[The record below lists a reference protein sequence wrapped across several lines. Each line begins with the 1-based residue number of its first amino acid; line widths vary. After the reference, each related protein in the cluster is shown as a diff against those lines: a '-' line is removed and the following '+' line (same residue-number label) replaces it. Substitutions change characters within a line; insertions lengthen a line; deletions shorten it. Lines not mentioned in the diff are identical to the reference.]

1 VRNPP
6 PFTPRPHIQKR
17 DHGSEGLQAT
27 FGVEICDPQLDL
39 VEFRNDGV
47 SEINKIVG
55 GWVGAGPDLIS
66 KTRWSPIPS
75 GWP

>member
-1 VRNPP
+1 V
-6 PFTPRPHIQKR
+6 
-17 DHGSEGLQAT
+17 T

-39 VEFRNDGV
+39 VEFRDDGV

-55 GWVGAGPDLIS
+55 GWVGGGGAGPDLIS